1 MLTVDI
7 EKKMDDFRLKTAWTH
22 PGGCLGILGRSGCGK
37 SLTLQSIAGL
47 VTPDRGRIESD
58 QGLLFA
64 RKGRKAEVNLAP
76 QQRKIGY
83 LFQSYALFP
92 QMTVAENVAVGLRYG
107 SASSKEPNQID
118 ELLERFRISELA
130 QRLPHQLSGGQ
141 QQRVALARIIAYRP
155 EILLLDEPFAAM
167 DGHLREVLRFELMT
181 ILREYGHD
189 CVLVSHDRDDMY
201 YMCEHSLLMD
211 RGEVLESGPTKELFR
226 HIRYTESAEL
236 TGCKNVAACQR
247 EAGVDFVFAA
257 QWKRRLYVGQ
267 TVSERITDV
276 GIRAHAL
283 QPLTAAE
290 AEQRRHLPGNL
301 VSTEGATVTEL
312 PFGRQVVTREGL
324 WWKYEQV
331 GGEAFTLPPYLWIP
345 PQEILLLERKYEG

>member
-1 MLTVDI
+1 MLAVDI
-7 EKKMDDFRLKTAWTH
+7 EKNLGDFRLQTAWTH

-47 VTPDRGRIESD
+47 IKPDRGRIESD
-58 QGLLFA
+58 QGLLFV
-64 RKGRKAEVNLAP
+64 REGKKAEIDLPP

-107 SASSKEPNQID
+107 AAASVDQAELAA
-118 ELLERFRISELA
+118 LLERLRISELA
-130 QRLPHQLSGGQ
+130 KRLPHQLSGGQ
-141 QQRVALARIIAYRP
+141 QQRVALARLIAYRP

-201 YMCEHSLLMD
+201 YMCEHCLLMD
-211 RGEVLESGPTKELFR
+211 RGEVLEYGPTKELFR
-226 HIRYTESAEL
+226 SIRYTESADL

-247 EAGVDFVFAA
+247 QDAVGHVFVP
-257 QWKRRLYVGQ
+257 QWQRCLYVGRAISQ
-267 TVSERITDV
+267 RITDV

-283 QPLTAAE
+283 QPMTEAQAE
-290 AEQRRHLPGNL
+290 ELRQRSGNL

-312 PFGRQVVTREGL
+312 PFGWQVVTKEGL
-324 WWKYEQV
+324 WWKYERV
-331 GGEAFTLPPYLWIP
+331 GSEGFSLPPYLWLP
-345 PQEILLLERKYEG
+345 PQEILLLEKKYEG